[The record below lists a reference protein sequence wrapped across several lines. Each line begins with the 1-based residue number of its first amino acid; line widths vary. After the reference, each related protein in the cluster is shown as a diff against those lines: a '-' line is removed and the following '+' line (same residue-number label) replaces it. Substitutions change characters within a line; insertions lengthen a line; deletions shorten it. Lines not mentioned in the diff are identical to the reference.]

1 MLILAS
7 QTHSNEFYTTFPF
20 DYFEIR
26 TKFNENKIQVNE
38 FVVKNT
44 LKLQNGEI

>member
-1 MLILAS
+1 MLILTS

-26 TKFNENKIQVNE
+26 NKFNENNIEVIE
-38 FVVKNT
+38 FVVEKT